1 MDRLRVLW
9 TSSYIDTDSGCCL
22 AYDHLELMLV
32 FSVVIFVTVI
42 VLILV
47 ILSDTEMLL
56 HLK

>member
-9 TSSYIDTDSGCCL
+9 TSSYIGTDSGCCL
-22 AYDHLELMLV
+22 AYDHRELMLV
-32 FSVVIFVTVI
+32 FSIVLFVTII
-42 VLILV
+42 VLILL